1 MVCVCDVRAYCVR
14 DITRN
19 SAYAYGQM
27 LAVMR
32 GARICG
38 YVEGEVSRMYD

>member
-19 SAYAYGQM
+19 SVHAYEQM

-32 GARICG
+32 VARKCG
-38 YVEGEVSRMYD
+38 YVEGGFPYV